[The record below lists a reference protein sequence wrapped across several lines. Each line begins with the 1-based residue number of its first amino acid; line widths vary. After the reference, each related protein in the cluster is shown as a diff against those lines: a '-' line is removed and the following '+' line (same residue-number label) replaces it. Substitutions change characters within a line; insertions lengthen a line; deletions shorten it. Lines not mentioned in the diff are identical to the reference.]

1 MVDRECLHHT
11 DTSDLSK
18 NMNRAHTNS
27 SPSNLGPNSKIN
39 PSRLSESDECHDTR
53 SAIEHYLPISGLKL
67 DTRQLEGIL
76 QNLALKISHHERK
89 ISRLPKLEK
98 AQSNFQSNLNKFQ
111 SKLCLIENSQNIEC
125 VSHNGKLSMDN
136 NDSTSL
142 LSNAVKNKYDGSVKP
157 NPKLLN
163 TGNVVT
169 SALDVVEAIEEE
181 ENTIFMEPIIHSQS
195 NAITTKNKFIRE
207 MQKMY
212 DNSFALSKAAYDRV
226 EWMKVTLV
234 EFERKLNFSVN
245 PSDLVDLRYVIHQ
258 NANELNQFIN
268 DFKRDFKFET
278 DVKVNNKLLE
288 ITGWFKILEE
298 RVVNEQSKIKAQ
310 IPLFAKDAD
319 LVLLHNEVEIDVAV
333 VKDHL
338 RLVDENTIMNKQA
351 ILGVKQKIAFNIFH
365 RHIFQEEK
373 KMAKSAWST
382 WSTFI
387 IKKKEAMKLLNIRC
401 FKIRK
406 LLMKRRFYE
415 RFKVWIKWKKF
426 NDHRKSIEQYKEQLL
441 KLIIQKM
448 HKYTSEVMIQTF
460 KQWHRS
466 IVSEKIKYSCE
477 KETVTLASSTLS
489 NEDTACHRTF
499 WKYDLSSLLKTF
511 KNDHDGAIQ
520 TLAQEISKIRSH
532 DIDRLEKNWQIG
544 QQTFLAKFSDFAKM
558 ISSKFDMKYANMED
572 KVKERLNKTGS
583 DMHSVRSQV
592 LELRTTIYG
601 TVSRVNTIRE
611 SHGERI
617 ELLCEGKDI
626 IDDKI
631 FKMQTKVHESNIRI
645 KDLEVDNEKYV
656 ILVNKLQQQILNN
669 KSLLEEQQSKFES
682 DVTAMRKELELI
694 KSCICS
700 SNESKQKLENLFIST
715 NNNIIQAKIT
725 SERNLD
731 NVHKIL
737 NSHGLSKPNLD
748 LIIEDAVIY
757 EKLANDRNYVV
768 ALNSVTSDAKE
779 IDICGHIA
787 AFAYDYAYW
796 IAYQVDYEALL
807 GDIAGNNP
815 DQIIYTEENTE
826 LRRKDL
832 IAWLVLITVQKCIYV
847 PFCLTE
853 TSFGFKMII

>member
-18 NMNRAHTNS
+18 NMNKAHTNS

-39 PSRLSESDECHDTR
+39 PSRLSKSDECHDTR

-76 QNLALKISHHERK
+76 QNLASKISHHERK

-125 VSHNGKLSMDN
+125 VRHNGKLSMDN

-212 DNSFALSKAAYDRV
+212 DNSFALSKAAYDQV

-511 KNDHDGAIQ
+511 KNDHDGALQ
-520 TLAQEISKIRSH
+520 TLAQEISNIRSH

-572 KVKERLNKTGS
+572 KVK
-583 DMHSVRSQV
+583 
-592 LELRTTIYG
+592 
-601 TVSRVNTIRE
+601 
-611 SHGERI
+611 
-617 ELLCEGKDI
+617 
-626 IDDKI
+626 
-631 FKMQTKVHESNIRI
+631 
-645 KDLEVDNEKYV
+645 
-656 ILVNKLQQQILNN
+656 
-669 KSLLEEQQSKFES
+669 
-682 DVTAMRKELELI
+682 
-694 KSCICS
+694 
-700 SNESKQKLENLFIST
+700 
-715 NNNIIQAKIT
+715 
-725 SERNLD
+725 
-731 NVHKIL
+731 
-737 NSHGLSKPNLD
+737 
-748 LIIEDAVIY
+748 
-757 EKLANDRNYVV
+757 
-768 ALNSVTSDAKE
+768 
-779 IDICGHIA
+779 
-787 AFAYDYAYW
+787 
-796 IAYQVDYEALL
+796 
-807 GDIAGNNP
+807 
-815 DQIIYTEENTE
+815 
-826 LRRKDL
+826 
-832 IAWLVLITVQKCIYV
+832 
-847 PFCLTE
+847 
-853 TSFGFKMII
+853 